1 MSQPAGSP
9 IPFICI
15 SPASPEK
22 PQPAPYS
29 PFPDGEPEVDDDG
42 FRAKHLSPPPNISP
56 RYPSPLRQSASLVPK
71 GLGREQL
78 DVLLRVSRERKAI
91 LGGQKAPNLRK
102 ELAIRNQKNKQLER
116 RAQFLSKV
124 SEPPSPTATTTP
136 KTPPESPAVLHC
148 SLPSPGLESPRTV
161 FASVSR
167 DTCVELPDSDKS
179 HQGWVEQIDFR
190 IPVGKQCS
198 AGRASC
204 TEVKNSARLGKFA
217 PSLDEITARMSSA
230 TLKRSSKDTVT
241 CSNKRRDL
249 RFPGVTAEPRPELNV
264 GRLHMPLREL
274 SPGPPFAD
282 GLERCILQSPPS
294 ALLTPA
300 LQVTTTV
307 VPRTVRATP
316 FPLSETNLHAFSRSY
331 TARDMIRTLKRRSSS
346 PPPAGGRDL
355 SHETKDRVFQRRWSA
370 PAELYDC
377 GRAGFQHDMLSIPG
391 SF

>member
-1 MSQPAGSP
+1 MLQPAGSP
-9 IPFICI
+9 IPLICI

-29 PFPDGEPEVDDDG
+29 PFPDGEPEADDDG

-56 RYPSPLRQSASLVPK
+56 RYRSPLRQSACLAPK

-78 DVLLRVSRERKAI
+78 DVLLKVPRERKAI
-91 LGGQKAPNLRK
+91 LGGQKAPDLRK
-102 ELAIRNQKNKQLER
+102 ELAIKNQKNKQLER
-116 RAQFLSKV
+116 RARFLSKV

-148 SLPSPGLESPRTV
+148 SLPSPGLESPRAV

-167 DTCVELPDSDKS
+167 DTCGELPDSDKS

-190 IPVGKQCS
+190 IPIGKQCS
-198 AGRASC
+198 AGRAGC
-204 TEVKNSARLGKFA
+204 TEVKTSVRLGKFA

-241 CSNKRRDL
+241 FSNKRRDPQL
-249 RFPGVTAEPRPELNV
+249 PGVTAEPRPKLNV

-274 SPGPPFAD
+274 SPGAPFAD
-282 GLERCILQSPPS
+282 GLERCIVQSPPS

-300 LQVTTTV
+300 LQVTTTF

-316 FPLSETNLHAFSRSY
+316 FPLSESNLHGFSRSY
-331 TARDMIRTLKRRSSS
+331 TARDMIRTLKRRSLS
-346 PPPAGGRDL
+346 PPPPGGCGL
-355 SHETKDRVFQRRWSA
+355 SNETKNRVLQRRWSA
-370 PAELYDC
+370 PAELHDC
-377 GRAGFQHDMLSIPG
+377 GRTGFQHDTLSIPG